1 VLTLIILAGCGTAP
15 APASAPTAPTAAA
28 AAPTLAP
35 APTAVATPN
44 SAPNATNAPATQPE
58 AVTLTFAFPDDAASS
73 AAAQAAAHQ
82 RNVGAAVAAAQDT
95 ADAMLVDV
103 TACAGGPM
111 VSIGAANFRPGGDVT
126 VVVSCSPARSD
137 LALAGPSAATFT
149 ASSTAS
155 IDMYRSAGLP

>member
-1 VLTLIILAGCGTAP
+1 LGLVLIAPVAIALAVVILWTGRRVDADAQ
-15 APASAPTAPTAAA
+15 
-28 AAPTLAP
+28 
-35 APTAVATPN
+35 V
-44 SAPNATNAPATQPE
+44 Q
-58 AVTLTFAFPDDAASS
+58 AASS

>member
-1 VLTLIILAGCGTAP
+1 MGLVLIAPVAIALAVVILWTGRRVDADAQ
-15 APASAPTAPTAAA
+15 
-28 AAPTLAP
+28 
-35 APTAVATPN
+35 V
-44 SAPNATNAPATQPE
+44 Q
-58 AVTLTFAFPDDAASS
+58 AASS

>member
-1 VLTLIILAGCGTAP
+1 VNRSSDRGEANALGLVLIAPVAIALAVVILWTGRRVDVDAQ
-15 APASAPTAPTAAA
+15 
-28 AAPTLAP
+28 
-35 APTAVATPN
+35 V
-44 SAPNATNAPATQPE
+44 Q
-58 AVTLTFAFPDDAASS
+58 AASS

>member
-1 VLTLIILAGCGTAP
+1 MGLVLIAPVAIALAVVILWTGRRVDADAQ
-15 APASAPTAPTAAA
+15 
-28 AAPTLAP
+28 
-35 APTAVATPN
+35 V
-44 SAPNATNAPATQPE
+44 Q
-58 AVTLTFAFPDDAASS
+58 AASS
-73 AAAQAAAHQ
+73 AAAQAASHQ